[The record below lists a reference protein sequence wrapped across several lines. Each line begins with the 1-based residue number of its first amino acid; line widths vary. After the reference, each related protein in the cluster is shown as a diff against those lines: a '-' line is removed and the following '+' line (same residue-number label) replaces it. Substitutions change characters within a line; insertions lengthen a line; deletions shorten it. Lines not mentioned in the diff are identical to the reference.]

1 MDKGDDGGPFGR
13 RYVIVTPLRVTG
25 PVDLAVLQGALDDVV
40 TRHELLRTLVVRDAG
55 PAYQL
60 VCPPCQVPLEVRDIP
75 PVTDKSRDMVIQELI
90 LEVQAGPISA
100 RQVPLLRA
108 LLCRFDDRDS
118 ALFLTVHHSVCDGWS
133 IQVLLRDLGAFYAAR
148 ADGTRPKLAE
158 RQLAV
163 NDSSRPRGPGHLR
176 LEQLRQGDLRHIPRR
191 IIPPRHQPP
200 QLRRHQRQLRRPPR
214 APPGQFRSK
223 RTGHGDP
230 HFPYAGRLRG

>member
-1 MDKGDDGGPFGR
+1 
-13 RYVIVTPLRVTG
+13 
-25 PVDLAVLQGALDDVV
+25 
-40 TRHELLRTLVVRDAG
+40 
-55 PAYQL
+55 
-60 VCPPCQVPLEVRDIP
+60 VPLEVRDIP

-163 NDSSRPRGPGHLR
+163 NDSSRPSSAATSASSGARPALPPDGSGLRGLAMVKLQGLPVLVGVTDGAGQYPPQARGPARNGALV
-176 LEQLRQGDLRHIPRR
+176 EFVGVEPD
-191 IIPPRHQPP
+191 
-200 QLRRHQRQLRRPPR
+200 
-214 APPGQFRSK
+214 S
-223 RTGHGDP
+223 
-230 HFPYAGRLRG
+230 AG